1 MLWHDRAVFHFLTD
15 EADSRAYRNALAAGL
30 STDGHVIIA
39 TFGPNG
45 PETCSGLP
53 VARYGESDIAE
64 IFGGLLTLEESRS
77 EDHTT
82 PSGAHQ
88 AFMFYRFVRS
98 TDRP

>member
-15 EADSRAYRNALAAGL
+15 EADRRAYRNALAAGL

-64 IFGGLLTLEESRS
+64 IFGGLSHAGRINIRRSHDTLGR
-77 EDHTT
+77 T
-82 PSGAHQ
+82 PSV
-88 AFMFYRFVRS
+88 YVLPLRS
-98 TDRP
+98 